1 MPALIL
7 DKESLDPGRI
17 TKLVIDAPQVA
28 RKAQPGNFVIV
39 RVSEKGERIPLT
51 IADSDQE
58 AGTITIVFLV
68 MGKSTAILDT
78 LNAGEELHDLCGPL
92 GKPAHIEPRGTVVC
106 VGGGTGIAALHNIA
120 KAHKRLGNRVISILG
135 ARTEALL
142 IMEEEFSRASD
153 EVVVSTN
160 DGSKGIKGLVTDA
173 LAQVLAEN
181 EVGEVVA
188 IGPVPMMRAVCDI
201 TREPNILT
209 TVSINSIMVDGIG
222 MCGACRV
229 TVGGVTKFSC
239 VDGPEFNGHQVDFDE
254 LQRRLAAFMSEE
266 QAAYDNFLKKC
277 GCHGQQA

>member
-17 TKLVIDAPQVA
+17 TKLVLDAPQVA

-229 TVGGVTKFSC
+229 TVGGVTRFSC

>member
-17 TKLVIDAPQVA
+17 TKLVLDAPQVA

-181 EVGEVVA
+181 EVGEVIA

-229 TVGGVTKFSC
+229 TVGGVTRFSC

>member
-17 TKLVIDAPQVA
+17 TKLVLDAPQVA

>member
-17 TKLVIDAPQVA
+17 TKLVLDAPQVA

-181 EVGEVVA
+181 EVGEVIA
-188 IGPVPMMRAVCDI
+188 IGPVPLMRAVCDI

>member
-1 MPALIL
+1 MSALIL
-7 DKESLDPGRI
+7 AKESLDPGRI
-17 TKLVIDAPQVA
+17 TKLVLDAPQVA

-173 LAQVLAEN
+173 LAQVLAAN

-188 IGPVPMMRAVCDI
+188 VGPVPMMRAVCDI

>member
-17 TKLVIDAPQVA
+17 TKLVLDAPQVA

-181 EVGEVVA
+181 EVGEVIA